1 MFISGLPA
9 SQQREHSTTSAPAA
23 SGITSS
29 PFVLSPERP
38 VLKGPAGILWDFND
52 GARVLLPEGRW
63 RVALLDDDSGNVL
76 FRCEMGAGWVNSGK
90 KYFVRFRIQVW
101 RGDETMPLL
110 DETLSLKDKDV
121 LISFATGTLGDMLG
135 WFHYAERF
143 RILHNCRLI
152 CSMAPNII
160 ELLAGQYPHIQ
171 FLPADAVSHL
181 TPYATYR
188 VGLFFGGNDTQQ
200 PVDFRQVGFHRIA
213 GYILGVDPRE
223 EPPRLDLS
231 APRTIT
237 ERYVCIAVQSTSQA
251 KLWNNGHGWGEV
263 VDHLKKLGYRVLC
276 IDREATT
283 GRGFVWNHIPYGAED
298 FTGSLPLQERVD
310 LLRHASFFIGLASG
324 LSWLAWAS
332 GIPVVLISGFSLPNA
347 EFYTPW
353 RVFNSH
359 GCCGCWDSLNEN
371 FDHKDFF
378 WCPRHKGTERQY
390 ECTRL
395 ITGKQVC
402 NVLDALHVQLLG
414 K

>member
-1 MFISGLPA
+1 MTSITPEINPTLPA
-9 SQQREHSTTSAPAA
+9 PSA
-23 SGITSS
+23 SGNG
-29 PFVLSPERP
+29 PFPFLLPPERP
-38 VLKGPAGILWDFND
+38 VMKGPAGILWDFND

-76 FRCEMGAGWVNSGK
+76 FRCETGAGWVTSAK

-101 RGDETMPLL
+101 RGNETAPLL
-110 DETLSLKDKDV
+110 DETLSLKDRNV
-121 LISFATGTLGDMLG
+121 LIAFPTGTLGDLLG

-143 RILHNCRLI
+143 RVLHGCRLE
-152 CSMAPNII
+152 CNMAPNII
-160 ELLAGQYPHIQ
+160 ELLAGQYPHIR
-171 FLPADAVSHL
+171 FSAPDAVRNSA
-181 TPYATYR
+181 PYATYR
-188 VGLFFGGNDTQQ
+188 VGLFFGGNDTHQ

-223 EPPRLDLS
+223 APPRLDLS
-231 APRTIT
+231 APRVI
-237 ERYVCIAVQSTSQA
+237 EEPYVCIATQSTCQA
-251 KLWNNGHGWGEV
+251 KLWNNGHGWAEV
-263 VDHLKKLGYRVLC
+263 VAHLKSLGYRVLC

-298 FTGSLPLQERVD
+298 FTGPLPLQARVD

-324 LSWLAWAS
+324 LSWLAWAAK
-332 GIPVVLISGFSLPNA
+332 IPVVLISGFSLPNA

-353 RVFNSH
+353 RVFSSH
-359 GCCGCWDSLNEN
+359 GCRGCWDSTHEN

-378 WCPRHKGTERQY
+378 WCPRHKGTERQF

-402 NVLDALHVQLLG
+402 GVVDRLHAQLREE
-414 K
+414 